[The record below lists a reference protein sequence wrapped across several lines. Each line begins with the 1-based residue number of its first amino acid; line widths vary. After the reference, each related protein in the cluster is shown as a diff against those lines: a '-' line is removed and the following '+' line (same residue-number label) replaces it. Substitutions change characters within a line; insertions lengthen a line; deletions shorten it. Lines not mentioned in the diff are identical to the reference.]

1 VRRSSAIRTA
11 AWLAVGTGVALPL
24 LRRRRRIPAP
34 VVLAGAAAA
43 PIALCVAAPRSR
55 TRDVAT
61 IVLQMLAYLAA
72 YEMPNDDPD
81 KLRARVRVDYP
92 VTIDRMLGFGRLP
105 SLRLQRLAAPGR
117 VRPAEQVLVWAHWI
131 WFVVPHSTIVYMM
144 VRHPERVQRSAVM
157 MYSVYD
163 VGLIGYW
170 ALPTA
175 PPWFADE
182 HGRLGAPGEPPLR
195 RMMVEHGQ
203 AFWKD
208 GWQPLYSL
216 LGGNPLAAMPSL
228 HFATSLMA
236 ARLLSET
243 GALPGAVGW
252 TYALT
257 LGFALVYLGEHYA
270 VDLLAGAALTEGVRR
285 IGPRFTPL
293 LQAVSRRI
301 GALEAAAHA

>member
-1 VRRSSAIRTA
+1 MRRKRK
-11 AWLAVGTGVALPL
+11 L
-24 LRRRRRIPAP
+24 PAP
-34 VVLAGAAAA
+34 VVLGAAAA
-43 PIALCVAAPRSR
+43 APAALCVAVPRSR
-55 TRDVAT
+55 TRDVTT

-81 KLRARVRVDYP
+81 KLRARVRVSYP
-92 VTIDRMLGFGRLP
+92 VRIDRALGLGRLP
-105 SLRLQRLAAPGR
+105 SQRLQALAAPGR

-131 WFVVPHSTIVYMM
+131 WFLVPHSTVVYMM
-144 VRHPERVQRSAVM
+144 VRHPERIERTAVM

-163 VGLIGYW
+163 LGLIGYW

-175 PPWFADE
+175 PPWYAE
-182 HGRLGAPGEPPLR
+182 QQGKLGSSDDPALR

-236 ARLLSET
+236 ARLLSEV
-243 GALPGAVGW
+243 GPIPGAIGW
-252 TYALT
+252 SYAMT
-257 LGFALVYLGEHYA
+257 LGFALVYLGEHYL
-270 VDLLAGAALTEGVRR
+270 VDLLAGAGLTEGVRR
-285 IGPRFTPL
+285 IGPRVAPL
-293 LQAVSRRI
+293 LRAFGRRI
-301 GALEAAAHA
+301 QALEAAAHA

>member
-1 VRRSSAIRTA
+1 M
-11 AWLAVGTGVALPL
+11 PL
-24 LRRRRRIPAP
+24 VRRRRKLPAP
-34 VVLAGAAAA
+34 VVLATAAVA
-43 PIALCVAAPRSR
+43 PMALCVAVRRSR

-72 YEMPNDDPD
+72 YEMPNDDPE

-92 VTIDRMLGFGRLP
+92 VRVDRLIGFGKLP
-105 SLRLQRLAAPGR
+105 SLRLQALAAPGR
-117 VRPAEQVLVWAHWI
+117 VRPAEQLLVWAHWI

-144 VRHPERVQRSAVM
+144 VRHPERVERSAAM

-163 VGLIGYW
+163 LGLIGYW
-170 ALPTA
+170 AVPTA
-175 PPWFADE
+175 PPWFAAQR
-182 HGRLGAPGEPPLR
+182 GRLGAPEDPALR

-243 GALPGAVGW
+243 GTIPGAVGW

-257 LGFALVYLGEHYA
+257 LGFALVYLGEHYVA
-270 VDLLAGAALTEGVRR
+270 DLLAGAALTEGVRR
-285 IGPRFTPL
+285 IGPRTAPL
-293 LQAVSRRI
+293 LHAFSRRI
-301 GALEAAAHA
+301 RALEAAAHA